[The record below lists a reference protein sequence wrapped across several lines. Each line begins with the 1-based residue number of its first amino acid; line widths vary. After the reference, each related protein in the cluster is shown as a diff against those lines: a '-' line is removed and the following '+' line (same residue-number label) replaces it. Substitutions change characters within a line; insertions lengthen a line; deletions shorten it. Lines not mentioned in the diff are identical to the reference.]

1 MILKRPKKMEMMN
14 EIELP
19 IKGCT
24 IYIKSMN
31 IMQGDLRAVFYI
43 KERVSKIKKMFSILN
58 LKNTS

>member
-1 MILKRPKKMEMMN
+1 MMILKRPKKMEMMN

-43 KERVSKIKKMFSILN
+43 KRECQRLKKCFCSNIF
-58 LKNTS
+58 